1 MKIVDIIALFEEFA
15 PTQYQESYDNC
26 GLQVGNTNDT
36 IQAAL
41 LSLDVTEEV
50 LDEAIAKGCNLI
62 IAHHPLIFSGLKN
75 LTGRNYVQRIVQK
88 AIKYDVNILAV
99 HTNLDNMR
107 KGVNER
113 IASQLGLQK
122 TQILAPTSGNLY
134 KLQTFVPQEHSVA
147 LKDALFSA
155 GAGSIG
161 HYSECSFSSNG
172 QGTFRGDEA
181 TKPFIGVAGGLR
193 EAVQEE
199 KIEMIVPA
207 HLKNRVEKALIA
219 QHPYEEVAFD
229 WIALSNQNKEVGAGL
244 IGDLPEP
251 MDEMD
256 FLKLLKS
263 NMKAQVV
270 RHTALLGKQVRRI
283 ALCGGSGSFL
293 LKNSIAAQ
301 ADVFVSADFKYHQ
314 FFDAENQI
322 VIADIGHYETE
333 QFTVEIFDAL
343 LKKKNITFAVL
354 LSALDTNPIKYL

>member
-1 MKIVDIIALFEEFA
+1 MKIADIIALFEEFA
-15 PTQYQESYDNC
+15 STQYQESYDNC

-229 WIALSNQNKEVGAGL
+229 WIALSNHNKEVGAGL

-251 MDEMD
+251 MDEIN

-270 RHTALLGKQVRRI
+270 RHTALLGKQVRRV

-293 LKNSIAAQ
+293 LKNAIAAQ

>member
-1 MKIVDIIALFEEFA
+1 MKIADIIALFEEFA
-15 PTQYQESYDNC
+15 STQYQESYDNC

-181 TKPFIGVAGGLR
+181 TKPFIGVAGELR
-193 EAVQEE
+193 EAIQEE

-229 WIALSNQNKEVGAGL
+229 WIALSNQNKEIGAGMM
-244 IGDLPEP
+244 GELPEP
-251 MDEMD
+251 MDEID
-256 FLKLLKS
+256 FLKLLKN

-293 LKNSIAAQ
+293 LKNAIAAQ

>member
-1 MKIVDIIALFEEFA
+1 MKIADIIALFEEFA
-15 PTQYQESYDNC
+15 STQYQESYDNC

-134 KLQTFVPQEHSVA
+134 KLQTFVPQEHSLA

-181 TKPFIGVAGGLR
+181 TKPFIGVADGLR
-193 EAVQEE
+193 EAIQEE

-229 WIALSNQNKEVGAGL
+229 WIALSNQNKEIGAGML
-244 IGDLPEP
+244 GELPQP
-251 MDEMD
+251 MSEMD
-256 FLKLLKS
+256 FLNMLKN

-270 RHTALLGKQVRRI
+270 RHTALLGKPIQRV

-293 LKNSIAAQ
+293 LKNAIAAQ